1 MRIVRTLARGAALF
15 ACAGLCLAAW
25 ASGSAPA
32 RAAEGEQKVW
42 LRGAGATFPAPLYEK
57 WSQVYGAAN
66 PQVSVTY
73 DAVGSG
79 EGISRFVTGS
89 VDFGASDTRMSDKE
103 ASQMSR
109 GVVMVPATAGMIVLA
124 YNIIGIGGDLR
135 LPRDVY
141 VDIFSGKITLW
152 SDPRIQAANPDLKLP
167 KRNIVVVARQDSSGT
182 THAFTSHLAAIDP
195 NWRQGSGPS
204 VGKRIDWLGT
214 AMLARGNEGV
224 SARIKI
230 SDGAIGYVEY
240 GFARRLGL
248 PVASLQNKAGTFVHP
263 VEMAGQAALA
273 AAAARPTEQERFVVS
288 DPDGVDA
295 YPIVT
300 YSWLLLY
307 GKYDN
312 AALGARMVGF
322 TGWGLAEGQRYAQ
335 ELGYLPLPPAAVEQG
350 NRVLASVRY

>member
-1 MRIVRTLARGAALF
+1 MRIVRTLDRAAAAL
-15 ACAGLCLAAW
+15 ACAGLVLALW
-25 ASGSAPA
+25 GGGFPSAL
-32 RAAEGEQKVW
+32 AAEGDQKVW
-42 LRGAGATFPAPLYEK
+42 LRGAGASFPAPLYEK

-73 DAVGSG
+73 DSVGSG

-89 VDFGASDTRMSDKE
+89 IDFGASDARIGEKE
-103 ASQMSR
+103 ASQVER
-109 GVVMVPATAGMIVLA
+109 GVVLVPATAGMIVLA
-124 YNIIGIGGDLR
+124 YNVSGIGGDLR

-141 VDIFSGKITLW
+141 VDIFAGKITRW
-152 SDPRIQAANPDLKLP
+152 NDPRIQAANPDLKLP
-167 KRNIVVVARQDSSGT
+167 KRDIVVVARQDSSGT

-195 NWRQGSGPS
+195 DWRQGGPN
-204 VGKRIDWLGT
+204 VGKLIDWPGS

-230 SDGAIGYVEY
+230 SEGSIGYVEY

-248 PVASLQNKAGTFVHP
+248 SVAGLQNKAGSFVRP
-263 VEMAGQAALA
+263 AELAGQAALA
-273 AAAARPTEQERFVVS
+273 AAAARPTEQERFVIN

-295 YPIVT
+295 YPIVS

-307 GKYDN
+307 GRYDN

-322 TGWGLAEGQRYAQ
+322 TSWGLSEGQRYAQ

-350 NRVLASVRY
+350 KRVLASVRY